1 MKRRKIREVQD
12 RKRRENLAY
21 AELANV
27 GGVLKHVVDLITLQY
42 RVASTVQVIGAEI
55 EHTLEQANLRTNKTI
70 SIQNTID
77 KAIGNYAQQ
86 FEGAMA
92 EGAALRWA
100 KDLDELEAVL
110 YEHAGIKDFEPNW
123 EAMKE
128 AKKEIEDKFKVK
140 LK

>member
-1 MKRRKIREVQD
+1 MREVQD

-70 SIQNTID
+70 SIQNTIG
-77 KAIGNYAQQ
+77 KAIEKYAQQ
-86 FEGAMA
+86 FEGAMV
-92 EGAALRWA
+92 EGAALRRA
-100 KDLDELEAVL
+100 
-110 YEHAGIKDFEPNW
+110 
-123 EAMKE
+123 
-128 AKKEIEDKFKVK
+128 
-140 LK
+140 

>member
-27 GGVLKHVVDLITLQY
+27 GGVLKHVVDLINLQY
-42 RVASTVQVIGAEI
+42 LVASTVQVIGAEI

-77 KAIGNYAQQ
+77 KAIGNYVQQ

-92 EGAALRWA
+92 EGAALRWS
-100 KDLDELEAVL
+100 KDLDELESVL